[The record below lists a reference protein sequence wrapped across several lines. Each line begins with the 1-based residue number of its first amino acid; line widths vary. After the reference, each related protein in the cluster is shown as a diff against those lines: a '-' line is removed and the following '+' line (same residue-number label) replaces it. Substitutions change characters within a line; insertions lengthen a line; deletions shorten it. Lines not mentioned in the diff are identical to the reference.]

1 MAETVKFDHLVIRV
15 RNLDAAM
22 SDYSALGLT
31 VTPGGEHPTLGSK
44 NALIPFADD
53 SYIELIAFKPR
64 ETPATPDPKASPMV
78 KRVGAW
84 EASKEGMVDFA
95 LVPPKAGEA
104 IAAAKSRGLTFEGPF
119 PGSRKRPDGQEVSW
133 ELGVPASFDLPFLC
147 ADVTARSLRVPGGA
161 AREHPNGA
169 VGFHRLVVGVES
181 LAESIKRYQ
190 ALLGVDPN
198 PPAPLLEGMTD
209 SVEFS
214 LGSSSIAL
222 LEIEK
227 SPPLER
233 PFTAKKVGPVLAFVR
248 VKGEYANR
256 PWDFALTHGAVIIG
270 V

>member
-1 MAETVKFDHLVIRV
+1 MKFDHLVIRV
-15 RNLDAAM
+15 RNLDAAL

-31 VTPGGEHPTLGSK
+31 VTPGGEHPTIGSQ
-44 NALIPFADD
+44 NALIPLADD
-53 SYIELIAFKPR
+53 TYIELIAFKPR
-64 ETPATPDPKASPMV
+64 DTPLGADPKASPML
-78 KRVGAW
+78 KRMGDW
-84 EASKEGMVDFA
+84 EVSREGMVDFA
-95 LVPPKAGEA
+95 LVPAKAGDA
-104 IAAAKSRGLTFEGPF
+104 IAAAKSRGLALEGPF

-133 ELGVPASFDLPFLC
+133 ELALPATFDVPFLC
-147 ADVTARSLRVPGGA
+147 ADVSARGLRVPGGA

-169 VGFHRLVVGVES
+169 VGFHRLVVGVEN
-181 LAESIKRYQ
+181 LAESVQRYQ
-190 ALLGVDPN
+190 ALLGVEPN

-214 LGSSSIAL
+214 LGSCGIAL

-227 SPPLER
+227 SPPLAR

>member
-1 MAETVKFDHLVIRV
+1 MAEMVKFDHLVIRV
-15 RNLDAAM
+15 RDLDAAL

-53 SYIELIAFKPR
+53 TYIELIAFKPR
-64 ETPATPDPKASPMV
+64 EAPVVPDPKASPMV
-78 KRVGAW
+78 KRVGVW

-95 LVPPKAGEA
+95 LVPGDAGA
-104 IAAAKSRGLTFEGPF
+104 ALAAAKQRGLVLDGPF
-119 PGSRKRPDGQEVSW
+119 PGSRKRPDGQEVAW
-133 ELGVPASFDLPFLC
+133 QFGVPASFDLPFLC
-147 ADVTARSLRVPGGA
+147 ADVTPRGLRVPGGA
-161 AREHPNGA
+161 AREHPVGA
-169 VGFHRLVVGVES
+169 VGFHRLVVGVEN
-181 LAESIKRYQ
+181 LAESVQRYK
-190 ALLGVDPN
+190 ALLGVEPN

-209 SVEFS
+209 SVEFAI
-214 LGSSSIAL
+214 GGASIAL

-227 SPPLER
+227 SPPLTR
-233 PFTAKKVGPVLAFVR
+233 PFVARKVGPVLAFVR